1 MARKGE
7 NIFYRKD
14 GRWEARYIKGKDNYG
29 KNIYGYVYGKTYQD
43 AKNKR
48 IEALLNISHNIIK
61 EDNGLFK
68 IKTYEWLK
76 INKVTL
82 KTSTFNYYSGIINK
96 HILPIFGDFKINQI
110 TEIMIYDFMYDKK
123 RHLNE
128 TTVKQIMVILKALL
142 KYVGLNYDIKLPK
155 IHKKVIDV
163 LSNTEIKKLHNYAI
177 SNINQ
182 YTLGILIS
190 LYTGL
195 RLGEIC
201 ALKWSNIDFES
212 KLLTV
217 NNTLTRVKINDINS
231 IKKTKLILNTAKTD
245 NSIRIIPLN
254 KVIIKYLENYKN
266 KRNISDEA
274 FVLTN
279 SLKLVDSRTFYY
291 NYKKILKKLGMPDYT
306 FHILR
311 HTFATRCCYLGFDIK
326 SLSEVLGHSN
336 IKTTLS
342 IYVHPNLEY
351 KKKFFDNAF
360 INY

>member
-14 GRWEARYIKGKDNYG
+14 GRWEARYIKGRNTYG
-29 KNIYGYVYGKTYQD
+29 KNLYGYVYGKTYQD

-48 IEALLNISHNIIK
+48 TEVLLNINNNAIK
-61 EDNGLFK
+61 KDNTLFRTK
-68 IKTYEWLK
+68 AYEWLK

-82 KTSTFNYYSGIINK
+82 KISTFNYYSNIINK
-96 HILPIFGDFKINQI
+96 HILPTFGDLKISQI
-110 TEIMIYDFMYDKK
+110 TEIMIYDFMYNKK
-123 RHLNE
+123 RQINE
-128 TTVKQIMVILKALL
+128 TTVKQIMVIFKALL

-155 IHKKVIDV
+155 THKKIIDV
-163 LSNTEIKKLHNYAI
+163 LSNSELKKLHNYAV
-177 SNINQ
+177 SNINR

-190 LYTGL
+190 LHTGL

-201 ALKWSNIDFES
+201 ALKWSNINFET

-217 NNTLTRVKINDINS
+217 ENTLTRVKISDNNS
-231 IKKTKLILNTAKTD
+231 IKKTRLMLNTAKTD
-245 NSIRIIPLN
+245 NSVRVIPLN
-254 KVIIKYLENYKN
+254 KVILKYLENYKRE
-266 KRNISDEA
+266 KTISGDI

-279 SLKLVDSRTFYY
+279 SLKLIDSRTFYY
-291 NYKKILKKLGMPDYT
+291 NYKKILKQLGMPDYT

-342 IYVHPNLEY
+342 IYVHSNLEY
-351 KKKFFDNAF
+351 KKEFFDNAF